1 MFPWI
6 SSKLLTVFNFAIT
19 PTFISN
25 FELLVPVSTA
35 SNCGYFTFECLPNR
49 VAGSQDILGSDG
61 LMAMLVP
68 Q

>member
-1 MFPWI
+1 MFPWDLVKI
-6 SSKLLTVFNFAIT
+6 ADSFNFAIT

-25 FELLVPVSTA
+25 FELLMPASKA

-61 LMAMLVP
+61 LMGILVP